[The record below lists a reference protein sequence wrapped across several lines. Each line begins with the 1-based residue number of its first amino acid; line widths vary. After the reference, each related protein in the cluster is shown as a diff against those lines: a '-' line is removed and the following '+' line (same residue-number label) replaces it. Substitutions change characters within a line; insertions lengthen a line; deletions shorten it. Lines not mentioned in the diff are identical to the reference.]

1 MLLTQLIMAEIRHR
15 KAAFWVAVLV
25 VAGVLFCLALSF
37 ASLDA
42 FDEETDTRLEELQK
56 ATDKRMVG
64 LENKIRKSMKG
75 LGFNVHIYPE
85 SQNLSEVYEQGF
97 ATETM
102 PEDYVHKLANSKVV
116 TVNHLLP
123 RLSQR
128 LLWKEQ
134 NRTIV
139 MIGIK
144 GQVPIAHR
152 DPKKPIMLPVKPGEV
167 VLGYELHQSTGLK
180 QGDEVVLNGVKLTVA
195 KVHPQRGTMD
205 DITAWIPLETAQ
217 SMLGK
222 PGRINAIL
230 ALGCNCATIDRLGEI
245 RKEIG
250 AILPGVKIIEIESK
264 ALARAEARN
273 KVGADA
279 AESKAAVV
287 ATRKAARGERKRFT
301 AILMPLVIIAGL
313 IGVAALSFLNTRVR
327 EGELGTLRAIG
338 FSTGKVAGL
347 ILGRATMIGTTGAS
361 VGAILAWLLAPSLVS
376 ASPPVV
382 LLLCLVVGAP
392 VLTVAAAWL
401 PAFAA
406 MQRDP
411 LDSLRHD

>member
-1 MLLTQLIMAEIRHR
+1 MSLAQLIMAEIRHR
-15 KAAFWVAVLV
+15 LAAFVVALLV
-25 VAGVLFCLALSF
+25 VAGVVFCLAVTF

-42 FDEETDTRLEELQK
+42 FDQETDARLGELQSV
-56 ATDKRMVG
+56 TDKRMKG
-64 LENKIRKSMKG
+64 LENRIRKSMKG

-134 NRTIV
+134 NRTIIL
-139 MIGIK
+139 IGIK

-152 DPKKPIMLPVKPGEV
+152 DPKKPIMLPVKPGDI
-167 VLGYELHQSTGLK
+167 VLGYELHQSAGLK
-180 QGDEVVLNGVKLTVA
+180 QGDKIELNGNQFTISKI
-195 KVHPQRGTMD
+195 HPQRGTMD
-205 DITAWIPLETAQ
+205 DITAWISLDVAQ
-217 SMLGK
+217 AMLKK

-230 ALGCNCATIDRLGEI
+230 ALGCNCATIDRLGDI

-273 KVGADA
+273 KVGEDA
-279 AESKAAVV
+279 AGAKAAVV
-287 ATRKAARGERKRFT
+287 STRKAARGERERFT
-301 AILMPLVIIAGL
+301 AILLPLVIIAGL

-347 ILGRATMIGTTGAS
+347 ILGRALIIGCLGAL
-361 VGAILAWLLAPSLVS
+361 VGAGVAWLLAPQIVDAL
-376 ASPPVV
+376 PPRR
-382 LLLCLVVGAP
+382 LLLYLALGAP
-392 VLTVAAAWL
+392 ILTLAAAWL